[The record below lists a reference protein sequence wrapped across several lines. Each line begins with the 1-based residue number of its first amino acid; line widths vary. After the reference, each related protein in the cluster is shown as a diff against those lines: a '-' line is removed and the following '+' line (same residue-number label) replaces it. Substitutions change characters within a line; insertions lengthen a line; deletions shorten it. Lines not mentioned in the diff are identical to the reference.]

1 MAMEQRTVN
10 LEIRNS
16 NLEERKISGYAAV
29 FGEEFTQ
36 LKTRYGETFFE
47 KISTG
52 AFTKTLADESRKKFM
67 LVNHDWNK
75 VVGRSGVNLILTED
89 EKGLRFDLDV
99 PATTEGNDLLE
110 NVRLGLI
117 DGCSFGFNIVKQTT
131 RWDDDWNFYRDITE
145 VDLFEVT
152 ATPLPAYTD
161 TEISARSELS
171 IKDLRAEAEQKPQAT
186 NEEPKVNTN
195 KRSADVM
202 LAFFNAFN

>member
-52 AFTKTLADESRKKFM
+52 AFTKTLSDESRKKFM

-75 VVGRSGVNLILTED
+75 VVGRSGVNLTLTED

-117 DGCSFGFNIVKQTT
+117 DGCSFGFNIINQVT

-171 IKDLRAEAEQKPQAT
+171 IKDLRAEAEQKPEST

-195 KRSADVM
+195 KRSSDIM

>member
-16 NLEERKISGYAAV
+16 NIEERKISGYAAV
-29 FGEEFTQ
+29 FSEEFTQ
-36 LKTRYGETFFE
+36 LRTRYGEIFFE

-75 VVGRSGVNLILTED
+75 VVGRSGVNLTLTED

-99 PATTEGNDLLE
+99 PVTTEGNDLLE

-117 DGCSFGFNIVKQTT
+117 DGCSFGFNIVNQVT

-152 ATPLPAYTD
+152 ATPLPAYAD

-171 IKDLRAEAEQKPQAT
+171 IKDLRAEVDKTTPAIE
-186 NEEPKVNTN
+186 NEKVNTN
-195 KRSADVM
+195 KRSADIM